1 MAVGVALLAG
11 GSAEVMLE
19 LLGRLFLESGH
30 ELLDGLASDLYVA
43 GQLSLAA
50 LWLFYGFPLADLRT
64 FPQCS
69 VPVRWPFA
77 RC

>member
-1 MAVGVALLAG
+1 MSFSMVSPLTC
-11 GSAEVMLE
+11 MLPAI
-19 LLGRLFLESGH
+19 L
-30 ELLDGLASDLYVA
+30 
-43 GQLSLAA
+43 LSLAA

-69 VPVRWPFA
+69 VPVRWPFV